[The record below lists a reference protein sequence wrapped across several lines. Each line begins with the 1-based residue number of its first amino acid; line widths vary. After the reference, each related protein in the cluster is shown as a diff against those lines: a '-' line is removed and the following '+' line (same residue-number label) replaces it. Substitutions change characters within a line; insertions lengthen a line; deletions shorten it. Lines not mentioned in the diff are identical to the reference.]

1 MKRFAALA
9 LFIALLLSAVAM
21 AEGQLTV
28 VEKNV
33 VIQPEDGAG
42 YFYARIENTGDAPVI
57 YDYGQLVI
65 LSEEEEIL
73 ETESYVTCSPSR
85 LVLQPGEYAYVVEY
99 LWNSAFEDAQ
109 IGEVKF
115 TVTAGDRWGTN
126 TAPAPCEATVDD
138 LAYDQYI
145 YVTFT
150 NDTEGTVYGYYVVVA
165 LHDREGNLVYVDG
178 NQFTN
183 LGVHPGSVVTLKF
196 YVNSDL
202 IEYYKANG
210 ITVDS
215 VEALVYRILED

>member
-73 ETESYVTCSPSR
+73 EVGKDIELLADDEEEILDADDIIFVHKTIY
-85 LVLQPGEYAYVVEY
+85 Y
-99 LWNSAFEDAQ
+99 L
-109 IGEVKF
+109 G
-115 TVTAGDRWGTN
+115 
-126 TAPAPCEATVDD
+126 
-138 LAYDQYI
+138 L
-145 YVTFT
+145 
-150 NDTEGTVYGYYVVVA
+150 
-165 LHDREGNLVYVDG
+165 
-178 NQFTN
+178 
-183 LGVHPGSVVTLKF
+183 
-196 YVNSDL
+196 
-202 IEYYKANG
+202 
-210 ITVDS
+210 
-215 VEALVYRILED
+215 